1 MDRVGRG
8 IDRRKGT
15 SSGSATVRQ
24 RQFSDKTDSR
34 GRSRVVYR
42 CPSARRPRGGR
53 RSGELAFER
62 SKSMS
67 LRVDTSAE
75 RPLWIHR
82 GREQLLG
89 ILTLPNQSR
98 DLGVVLFTGGG
109 WMPSTH
115 RNRMYVDLAR
125 DLAGMGCTV
134 MRFDYTGVGNS
145 TGETKYFDFVAPHIA
160 DALAAVEAVR
170 ATGVKRVI
178 MVGTCYGGRTALA
191 AAKSVADLVGL
202 VLVASPVEDYGGGSA
217 TVGQKVSSPKSALK
231 LARTRYP
238 KYIRIVK
245 ARLSRAVRVREA
257 ETSDPVSPKYLQA
270 LSEVLSRGVRVLLL
284 EGTLDKHHPSHVA
297 ALNGRL
303 GILLT
308 AHRDLVATA
317 EIDGELHGELS
328 MEGQMFTRERVSEFV
343 ASFVS

>member
-1 MDRVGRG
+1 
-8 IDRRKGT
+8 
-15 SSGSATVRQ
+15 
-24 RQFSDKTDSR
+24 
-34 GRSRVVYR
+34 
-42 CPSARRPRGGR
+42 
-53 RSGELAFER
+53 
-62 SKSMS
+62 MS
-67 LRVDTSAE
+67 LRVDTGAE
-75 RPLWIHR
+75 RPIWIRR

-89 ILTLPNQSR
+89 ILSLPDQSR

-134 MRFDYTGVGNS
+134 MRFDYTGVGDS

-170 ATGVKRVI
+170 ATGVSRVM

-191 AAKSVADLVGL
+191 AAKSVGDLVGL
-202 VLVASPVEDYGGGSA
+202 VLVASPVEDYGGGS
-217 TVGQKVSSPKSALK
+217 TFGQKASSPTSAFK

-238 KYIRIVK
+238 KYIRVVK
-245 ARLSRAVRVREA
+245 ARLSRAVRIREA

-297 ALNGRL
+297 ALTGRL
-303 GILLT
+303 GSLLT